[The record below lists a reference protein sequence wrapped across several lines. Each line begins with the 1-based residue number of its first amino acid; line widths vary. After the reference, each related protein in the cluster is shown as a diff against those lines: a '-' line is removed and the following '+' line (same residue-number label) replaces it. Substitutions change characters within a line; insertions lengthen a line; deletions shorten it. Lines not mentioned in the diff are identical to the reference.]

1 MKRWLFLPLLVL
13 VPALAQVV
21 TSFQPRYGPVNDRG
35 NILLI
40 GNTLMCAGTRGTCN
54 DNQMNNPSANNAQ
67 DMIFADYDP
76 SAPTWPSGRGG
87 SSSATLTLPSG
98 AQVLWAGLY
107 WGARANPWD
116 SERSLIGLK
125 PPGATSYQT
134 ISGTLLG
141 TIASQGLATTR
152 PYVAFADVTSIVQA
166 RGSGTYWV
174 GGILAATG
182 PTDGLGFYA
191 GWSLVVVYRHPS
203 ESPKNLVVYD
213 GLAVV
218 SRGNSVTI
226 TPSGF
231 LTPAVGAVNA
241 QIGAVAFEGD
251 GSFTGDQLIL
261 NGTPLSDDQNPSNN
275 FFNSSI
281 SRLGSRFTQ
290 KTPNFINQMAVD
302 IDLVDATGR
311 ISNGATSATLKFTS
325 TQDNYFPAVLTYAV
339 DVYLPDLKTTF
350 TKTVTDLNGGQV
362 LVGDI
367 LEYTVSFQNTGL
379 DGAIRVLLT
388 DPIPPGTQYVPG
400 SLQVVQNAAGAP
412 TGTFTDA
419 LGDDIAEY
427 DATNNRVV
435 FRLGTGATATQGGLI
450 LPGQGATVR
459 FKVRVLP
466 NAAGQN
472 VVNTASITYNS
483 QTLGAQYTDT
493 ASAEVTA
500 AVVGYTLSGR
510 IFEDTVGAAQTTNFT
525 PSPGV
530 AVRLYRDSNNNGQI
544 DASDSFLA
552 QTSTDANGVYTFSN
566 LQVGRYLVVVD
577 SRSLSPSAGFNSGFG
592 QGDVWAEQTYGPD
605 PGALLSGTPTL
616 GPRYGGAAPGAS
628 DGFNSADS
636 SPAANASAKHRA
648 WVEVSGDLSGVDFAF
663 SFQVVTNLRGGDAAD
678 DDPSANR
685 TVQGSLR
692 QFIQNANA
700 IQGPNTMRFVPAAP
714 YAPNTQGIG
723 GSWWTLAIIGT
734 NSLPALTDPG
744 TTLDG
749 TAYDALNPLSIRD
762 TNPGTLG
769 TGGSVGV
776 DGLTLPQ
783 TPRPELAL
791 DFSSH
796 TNASGATGLRIQGGN
811 IQVRHLALYGQ
822 RGSNTGGQAAL
833 FVTSSVLSGQP
844 ALLEGLVVGALPD
857 GRDPSTLGAQQN
869 RRYGIRL
876 EGPATLRGS
885 YLAYN
890 GYALL
895 LNGPGAG
902 GSLIEGNEFAF
913 NGPNNSDTT
922 TGAEGAGDGD
932 AVAFRNSDAAWTAQ
946 TVFRGNL
953 VRDIPEVGGASPDKG
968 KALELW
974 GSGVRNV
981 LVENNTLLRAR
992 TAGIGIH
999 AGAQGNTLRKN
1010 ILRDTLGFGGQGG
1023 AGVHLSTTE
1032 GVPLRN
1038 RITQNHFGNNRS
1050 NAIDLDGGTWTM
1062 GDGITPND
1070 GNCNDSSRPNLG
1082 LDFPVITQARAVG
1095 GNLVIEGTV
1104 CAPVVRVE
1112 IYQAL
1117 AGSGDTQGG
1126 VGYGEGIRYLGEA
1139 VASGGT
1145 FSLTLPLGGM
1155 GLSPGDQITALAF
1168 DGNGNTSEFSGN
1180 VAVVFGYTLSG
1191 QVYHDRE
1198 PDGLKG
1204 PSEDWTGGPTVW
1216 VKLVQGSN
1224 VLQTAQVSPG
1234 SGAFQFQGVAP
1245 GSYTLVLDNN
1255 NTPSDPTPTPPAGW
1269 LFVNP
1274 AGGSLTVS
1282 VSGNTAGLD
1291 FGLFHGS
1298 VAEGRVFRDDG
1309 LGGGT
1314 ANDALQNGGEVGI
1327 AGVEVRATDGTNIR
1341 TALTD
1346 GNGYYRLYLPA
1357 AWGNISLSHPLR
1369 PATGWNN
1376 GSTATRVSTWAEAT
1390 GASSPGA
1397 QASLG
1402 IASGLAGQVLVRN
1415 FGVVRDGRF
1424 YPDAFGQTT
1433 SPGLLTFAHWYSP
1446 GTLGNTTL
1454 NLGSPSPRYTYLV
1467 RLDSNC
1473 NGVWDAGEGFSPFP
1487 YTFTVGASWPREA
1500 DGSLKACRVEVQA
1513 LVPAG
1518 EPQGATDVA
1527 LVRSELAW
1535 SGNPGVV
1542 DADGVTDTLQ
1552 VAGGEVRLTK
1562 EVRNATQGTPYG
1574 TSAQGKPGDVLE
1586 YCIAYRNLGVQGVSA
1601 FVLTDPVPFF
1611 TDALTSVADYGG
1623 KAILWQHG
1631 STTLYL
1637 SAAQDGDPGEVAGG
1651 VVRVQVGAVGP
1662 GEGGKVCYRA
1672 KVR

>member
-40 GNTLMCAGTRGTCN
+40 GNTLMCAGRGGTCN
-54 DNQMNNPSANNAQ
+54 TNQMNNPSANNTQA
-67 DMIFADYDP
+67 MIFADYDP
-76 SAPTWPSGRGG
+76 SAPTWTSGRGG

-107 WGARANPWD
+107 WGGRANPANAG
-116 SERSLIGLK
+116 RNLISLK
-125 PPGATSYQT
+125 PPGASSYQT
-134 ISGTLLG
+134 ITGTLLG
-141 TIASQGLATTR
+141 TIDSRGTATTR

-182 PTDGLGFYA
+182 PRDGLGFYA

-203 ESPKNLVVYD
+203 ESFKNLVVYD

-218 SRGNSVTI
+218 SRSNNVTI
-226 TPSGF
+226 TLSGF
-231 LTPAVGAVNA
+231 LTPATGTVNA

-251 GSFTGDQLIL
+251 GGLFGDRLIL
-261 NGTPLSDDQNPSNN
+261 NGTPLSDAQNPSNN

-290 KTPNFINQMAVD
+290 KTPDFINQMAVD

-311 ISNGATSATLKFTS
+311 IPNGATSATLRFTS
-325 TQDNYFPAVLTYAV
+325 TQDVYFPAVLTYAA
-339 DVYLPDLKTTF
+339 DIFFPDLKTTF

-379 DGAIRVLLT
+379 DGATCVLLT

-483 QTLGAQYTDT
+483 QTLGPQYTDT
-493 ASAEVTA
+493 ASAGVTA
-500 AVVGYTLSGR
+500 AVV
-510 IFEDTVGAAQTTNFT
+510 
-525 PSPGV
+525 
-530 AVRLYRDSNNNGQI
+530 
-544 DASDSFLA
+544 
-552 QTSTDANGVYTFSN
+552 
-566 LQVGRYLVVVD
+566 
-577 SRSLSPSAGFNSGFG
+577 
-592 QGDVWAEQTYGPD
+592 
-605 PGALLSGTPTL
+605 
-616 GPRYGGAAPGAS
+616 
-628 DGFNSADS
+628 
-636 SPAANASAKHRA
+636 
-648 WVEVSGDLSGVDFAF
+648 
-663 SFQVVTNLRGGDAAD
+663 
-678 DDPSANR
+678 
-685 TVQGSLR
+685 
-692 QFIQNANA
+692 
-700 IQGPNTMRFVPAAP
+700 
-714 YAPNTQGIG
+714 
-723 GSWWTLAIIGT
+723 
-734 NSLPALTDPG
+734 
-744 TTLDG
+744 
-749 TAYDALNPLSIRD
+749 
-762 TNPGTLG
+762 
-769 TGGSVGV
+769 
-776 DGLTLPQ
+776 
-783 TPRPELAL
+783 
-791 DFSSH
+791 
-796 TNASGATGLRIQGGN
+796 
-811 IQVRHLALYGQ
+811 
-822 RGSNTGGQAAL
+822 
-833 FVTSSVLSGQP
+833 
-844 ALLEGLVVGALPD
+844 
-857 GRDPSTLGAQQN
+857 
-869 RRYGIRL
+869 
-876 EGPATLRGS
+876 
-885 YLAYN
+885 
-890 GYALL
+890 
-895 LNGPGAG
+895 
-902 GSLIEGNEFAF
+902 
-913 NGPNNSDTT
+913 
-922 TGAEGAGDGD
+922 
-932 AVAFRNSDAAWTAQ
+932 
-946 TVFRGNL
+946 
-953 VRDIPEVGGASPDKG
+953 
-968 KALELW
+968 
-974 GSGVRNV
+974 
-981 LVENNTLLRAR
+981 
-992 TAGIGIH
+992 
-999 AGAQGNTLRKN
+999 
-1010 ILRDTLGFGGQGG
+1010 
-1023 AGVHLSTTE
+1023 
-1032 GVPLRN
+1032 
-1038 RITQNHFGNNRS
+1038 
-1050 NAIDLDGGTWTM
+1050 
-1062 GDGITPND
+1062 
-1070 GNCNDSSRPNLG
+1070 
-1082 LDFPVITQARAVG
+1082 
-1095 GNLVIEGTV
+1095 
-1104 CAPVVRVE
+1104 
-1112 IYQAL
+1112 
-1117 AGSGDTQGG
+1117 
-1126 VGYGEGIRYLGEA
+1126 
-1139 VASGGT
+1139 
-1145 FSLTLPLGGM
+1145 
-1155 GLSPGDQITALAF
+1155 
-1168 DGNGNTSEFSGN
+1168 
-1180 VAVVFGYTLSG
+1180 GYTLSG

-1473 NGVWDAGEGFSPFP
+1473 NGVWDAGEEFSPFP

-1552 VAGGEVRLTK
+1552 VAGGEVQLTK